1 MKHFWILVAAISS
14 VMAFEGCSEEVMND
28 DVMAMTP
35 EGTIRVGTRDGDAN
49 SVEDGRIYVMDGS
62 GSCVSVL
69 TVNASQPQVTKGLP
83 KGTYDLYALGGDDLN
98 SLVLPEASKAT
109 ANSRITATTTMG
121 DLQWGHAQVTLAR
134 GDAKELN
141 IQLERKV
148 SCITGITIHEVPAE
162 VTAMSVSLTPL
173 YMDLLMDG
181 TYSINEMTMDIPLIK
196 ADTVWKTNKPV
207 FCFPS
212 IGRAAITINMT
223 TAEDERHYSYVTD
236 AEGLPANTQVEISAT
251 YSEAWATT
259 FKATLQYAAWGTPK
273 TIAFDFNEDNA
284 GNKREGRDTAVPTV
298 GQTFEGYYVVSVDA
312 KNRKAVLLRK
322 KQDQGYET
330 KDSIDYKLQH
340 LDKPK
345 NTTSTGEWR
354 LPTPAECQVF
364 ALDATLT
371 MPSYEGGYYCI
382 DGDVVK
388 SYNITVENGILK
400 HTGFTEGYHAE
411 TWFRPVIDITY

>member
-1 MKHFWILVAAISS
+1 MAAISS

-109 ANSRITATTTMG
+109 ANSRITANTTMG

-148 SCITGITIHEVPAE
+148 VCITGITIHEVPAE

-173 YMDLLMDG
+173 YMDLQLDG
-181 TYSINEMTMDIPLIK
+181 TYSINEMTMDIPLTKHEAI
-196 ADTVWKTNKPV
+196 WKTDKPV
-207 FCFPS
+207 YCFPS

-298 GQTFEGYYVVSVDA
+298 GQTFDGYYVVSVDA

-322 KQDQGYET
+322 RQDKDISSQEQMET
-330 KDSIDYKLQH
+330 AFTKLTN
-340 LDKPK
+340 KPK
-345 NTTSTGEWR
+345 GATSEWR